1 MRTLS
6 PQRAVRLAGG
16 KPELAAVFGA
26 PTLRQHVDYW
36 LKVKRMPAWRIEAL
50 QRLRP
55 AWFA

>member
-16 KPELAAVFGA
+16 IHELAAVFGP

-36 LKVKRMPAWRIEAL
+36 LRVKRIPKWRIEAL

-55 AWFA
+55 SWFA